1 MSQHQQPIRGRGAS
15 NNPANRFAT
24 VEYEIDPDTA
34 LDEDDLPAPHTE
46 FYADD
51 SRTIITE
58 NQSPD
63 VGFDFS
69 INPYRGC
76 EHGCVYC
83 YARPTHEFLGF
94 SAGLDFEMRIM
105 VKQNAASLLRK
116 ELSSSKWKPKVLGF
130 SSVTDPYQPIE
141 RSLKLT
147 RGCLE
152 VLAEFRN
159 PVAIITKN
167 RLVTRDIDLL
177 LELAEHNAAKVFV
190 SITTLN
196 GDLRQKL
203 EPRTSHH
210 EGRLAA
216 IEELTKAG
224 ITAGVMVAPIIPGLT
239 ESEMPSIL
247 EAAARVGAKFAGYTV
262 LRLPGA
268 VDRLFSQWLEDHFPN
283 HKKKVLGRV
292 ETLHGGERDDN
303 RFGVRMRGEGVIAD
317 LISQMFQVTCKKLG
331 LNPQPFQLS
340 TEAFRTPGYNQLSL
354 FED

>member
-1 MSQHQQPIRGRGAS
+1 MPQHQNPIRGRGTS
-15 NNPANRFAT
+15 NNPANRFT
-24 VEYEIDPDTA
+24 TIEYEIDPDA
-34 LDEDDLPAPHTE
+34 SLDEDDLPAPHTE

-63 VGFDFS
+63 VGFEVS

-105 VKQNAASLLRK
+105 VKQNVARLLRK
-116 ELSSSKWKPKVLGF
+116 ELSSSKWQPKVLGL
-130 SSVTDPYQPIE
+130 SGVTDPYQPIE

-147 RGCLE
+147 RSCLE
-152 VLAEFRN
+152 ILAEFRN
-159 PVAIITKN
+159 PVVIITKN

-177 LELAEHNAAKVFV
+177 AELAQHNAAKVFL
-190 SITTLN
+190 SITTL
-196 GDLRQKL
+196 DSELRQQL

-210 EGRLAA
+210 EARLTA

-224 ITAGVMVAPIIPGLT
+224 IPAGAMVAPIIPGLT

-247 EAAARVGAKFAGYTV
+247 EAAAQAGAKFARYTV
-262 LRLPGA
+262 LRLPGV
-268 VDRLFSQWLEDHFPN
+268 VDEIFSQWLDDHFPK

-292 ETLHGGERDDN
+292 ESLHGGERDDK
-303 RFGVRMRGEGVIAD
+303 RFGLRMRGEGAIAD
-317 LISQMFQVTCKKLG
+317 LLSQLFKVTCKKLG
-331 LNPQPFQLS
+331 LNQQPYKLS
-340 TEAFRTPGYNQLSL
+340 TAAFRPPGFNQLSL
-354 FED
+354 FEE